1 MAKQPT
7 RGIVWDS
14 LNRGTAKLYRLIAG
28 SFVGRVLTGYRRA
41 DAAFAGGKRYTGRHT
56 CAPMSPARLKL
67 LTALESGLLFKGIR
81 ALFGGLFGLP
91 MALYG
96 LFLLTYG
103 LFGVVGYFAL
113 PYLYR
118 PLAPDLEHLVLSAV
132 VALLAIPL
140 TLTKKTLAE
149 TLGTG
154 GIPYLIFV
162 RFLGIPRDR
171 LDIPRRK
178 LSAVLPYLTALL
190 ALGAAFGALVS
201 HVLLVPAILLG
212 IGTLGLIFSFP
223 EAGVILSTVMLP
235 AIWLDR
241 DLLLWLAALIMLT
254 WLSYGVKLLFLH
266 RSLRFGLLDT
276 VILIFGGL
284 ILLSGCTGALVTA
297 ETVMTGILL
306 FVCLTDYFL
315 MVNLMTTRD
324 YINRCLLGVGV
335 SVAVVTLLAYLR
347 IVPVDDLGW
356 LEGSRGGNAII
367 AGMENLIERL
377 SGLWVEHSELYLVL
391 VFPWLYAYLGHTK
404 RLLSRVA
411 GLLFVAL
418 DLMLILMTDS
428 VSALFCILFVTVLFI
443 LLWDHKGLSAGVVAL
458 PALVAGGLWALYL
471 FPVSDAVQTV
481 LSRSRYFKAL
491 LSESLWKMVW
501 DHPAGIGIGDAA
513 FRAVYPPYAAPDL
526 GAVTECGNLY
536 FELLLSYGWAG
547 LILFA
552 AVVFLFIQKSLTCL
566 GHTADRRDRAMIL
579 GGVTSVTG
587 ALVFGTVR
595 SFITSPRVFFTL
607 TLVLALC
614 SAYENLIFDESDVLT
629 AKQAGTSTEEDR
641 VFRRL

>member
-178 LSAVLPYLTALL
+178 LPAVLPYLTALL

-212 IGTLGLIFSFP
+212 IGALGLIFSFP

-241 DLLLWLAALIMLT
+241 DLLLWLAVLIMLT

-315 MVNLMTTRD
+315 IVNLMTTRD
-324 YINRCLLGVGV
+324 YINRCLLSVGV

-428 VSALFCILFVTVLFI
+428 VSALFCILLVTVLFI

>member
-14 LNRGTAKLYRLIAG
+14 LNRGTAKLYRLITG
-28 SFVGRVLTGYRRA
+28 SFVGRVMTGYRRA

-96 LFLLTYG
+96 LFLLIYG
-103 LFGVVGYFAL
+103 FFGVVGYFAL

-140 TLTKKTLAE
+140 MLTKKTLAE

-154 GIPYLIFV
+154 GIPYFIFV

-178 LSAVLPYLTALL
+178 LPAVLPYLTALL

-212 IGTLGLIFSFP
+212 IGALGLIFSFP

-315 MVNLMTTRD
+315 IVNLMTTRD
-324 YINRCLLGVGV
+324 YIRRCLLGVGV
-335 SVAVVTLLAYLR
+335 SVAVVTVLAYLR

-391 VFPWLYAYLGHTK
+391 VFPWLYAYLSHTK
-404 RLLSRVA
+404 RLLCRVA

-428 VSALFCILFVTVLFI
+428 VSALFCILLVTVLFI

-458 PALVAGGLWALYL
+458 PALVAGGLWAFYL

-481 LSRSRYFKAL
+481 LSRSRHFKAL

-552 AVVFLFIQKSLTCL
+552 AVVFLFVQKSLTCL

-579 GGVTSVTG
+579 GGVTSVAG

>member
-28 SFVGRVLTGYRRA
+28 SFVGRVMTGYRRA

-96 LFLLTYG
+96 LFLLIYG
-103 LFGVVGYFAL
+103 FFGVVGYFAL

-140 TLTKKTLAE
+140 MLTKKTLAE

-178 LSAVLPYLTALL
+178 LPAVLPYLTALL

-212 IGTLGLIFSFP
+212 IGALGLIFSFP

-266 RSLRFGLLDT
+266 RTMRFGLLDT

-315 MVNLMTTRD
+315 IVNLMTTRD
-324 YINRCLLGVGV
+324 YIRRCLLGVGV

-391 VFPWLYAYLGHTK
+391 VFPWLYAYLSHTK
-404 RLLSRVA
+404 RLLRRVA

-428 VSALFCILFVTVLFI
+428 VSALFCILLVTVLFI

-458 PALVAGGLWALYL
+458 PALVAGGLWAFYL

-481 LSRSRYFKAL
+481 LSRSRHFKAL

-579 GGVTSVTG
+579 GGVTGVAG

>member
-28 SFVGRVLTGYRRA
+28 SFVGRVMTGYRRA

-67 LTALESGLLFKGIR
+67 LTVLESGLLFKGIR

-96 LFLLTYG
+96 LFLLIYG
-103 LFGVVGYFAL
+103 FFGVVGYFAL

-140 TLTKKTLAE
+140 MLTKKTLAE

-178 LSAVLPYLTALL
+178 LPAVLPYLTALL

-212 IGTLGLIFSFP
+212 IGALGLIFSFP

-241 DLLLWLAALIMLT
+241 DLLLWLAALIVLT

-315 MVNLMTTRD
+315 IVNLMTTRD

-367 AGMENLIERL
+367 TGMENLIERL

-391 VFPWLYAYLGHTK
+391 VFPWLYAYLSHTK
-404 RLLSRVA
+404 RLLRRVA
-411 GLLFVAL
+411 GLLLVAL

-428 VSALFCILFVTVLFI
+428 VSALFCILLVTVLFI

-458 PALVAGGLWALYL
+458 PALVAGGLWAFYL

-481 LSRSRYFKAL
+481 LSRSRHFKAL

-501 DHPAGIGIGDAA
+501 DHPAGIGMGDAA

-579 GGVTSVTG
+579 GGVTSVAG

>member
-28 SFVGRVLTGYRRA
+28 SFVGRVMTGYRRA

-67 LTALESGLLFKGIR
+67 LTVLESGLLFKGIR

-96 LFLLTYG
+96 LFLLIYG
-103 LFGVVGYFAL
+103 FFGVVGYFAL

-140 TLTKKTLAE
+140 MLTKKTLAE

-178 LSAVLPYLTALL
+178 LPAVLPYLTALL

-212 IGTLGLIFSFP
+212 IGALGLIFSFP

-266 RSLRFGLLDT
+266 RTMRFGLLDT

-315 MVNLMTTRD
+315 IVNLMTTRD

-391 VFPWLYAYLGHTK
+391 VFPWLYAYLSHTK
-404 RLLSRVA
+404 RLLRRVA
-411 GLLFVAL
+411 GLLLVAL

-428 VSALFCILFVTVLFI
+428 VSALFCILLVTVLFI

-458 PALVAGGLWALYL
+458 PALVAGGLWAFYL

-481 LSRSRYFKAL
+481 LSRSRHFKAL

-501 DHPAGIGIGDAA
+501 DHPAGIGMGDAA

-579 GGVTSVTG
+579 GGVTSVAG

>member
-14 LNRGTAKLYRLIAG
+14 LNRGTAKLYRLITG
-28 SFVGRVLTGYRRA
+28 SFVGRVMTGYRRA

-96 LFLLTYG
+96 LFLLIYG
-103 LFGVVGYFAL
+103 FFGVVGYFAL

-140 TLTKKTLAE
+140 MLTKKTLAE

-178 LSAVLPYLTALL
+178 LPAVLPYLTALL

-212 IGTLGLIFSFP
+212 IGALGLIFSFP

-315 MVNLMTTRD
+315 IVNLMTTRD
-324 YINRCLLGVGV
+324 YIRRCLLGVGV

-391 VFPWLYAYLGHTK
+391 VFPWLYAYLSHTK
-404 RLLSRVA
+404 RLLRRVA

-428 VSALFCILFVTVLFI
+428 VSALFCILLVTVLFI

-458 PALVAGGLWALYL
+458 PALVAGGLWAFYL

-481 LSRSRYFKAL
+481 LSRSRHFKAL

-579 GGVTSVTG
+579 GGVTSVAG

>member
-1 MAKQPT
+1 MAKHHT

-14 LNRGTAKLYRLIAG
+14 LNRGTAKLYRLITG
-28 SFVGRVLTGYRRA
+28 SFVGRVMTGYRRA
-41 DAAFAGGKRYTGRHT
+41 DAAFAGSKRYTGRHT

-96 LFLLTYG
+96 LFLLIYG
-103 LFGVVGYFAL
+103 FFGVVGYFVL

-132 VALLAIPL
+132 VTLLAIPL
-140 TLTKKTLAE
+140 MLTKKTLAE

-178 LSAVLPYLTALL
+178 LPAVLPYLAALL

-212 IGTLGLIFSFP
+212 IGALGLIFSFP

-315 MVNLMTTRD
+315 IVNLMTTRD
-324 YINRCLLGVGV
+324 YIRRCLLGVGV

-367 AGMENLIERL
+367 AGVENLIEKL

-391 VFPWLYAYLGHTK
+391 VFPWLYAYLSHTK
-404 RLLSRVA
+404 RLLRRVA
-411 GLLFVAL
+411 GLLLVGL

-428 VSALFCILFVTVLFI
+428 VSALFCILLVTVLFI
-443 LLWDHKGLSAGVVAL
+443 LLWDHKGLSAGIVAL
-458 PALVAGGLWALYL
+458 PAAVAGGLWIFHL
-471 FPVSDAVQTV
+471 FPVSDGVQTI
-481 LSRSRYFKAL
+481 LARSRHFKAL
-491 LSESLWKMVW
+491 LSESLWQMVG

-536 FELLLSYGWAG
+536 FELLLAYGWAG

-552 AVVFLFIQKSLTCL
+552 GTVFLFFQKSLTCL

-579 GGVTSVTG
+579 GGVTSVVG
-587 ALVFGTVR
+587 ALIFGTVR

-607 TLVLALC
+607 MLVLALC
-614 SAYENLIFDESDVLT
+614 SAYENILFDESDVLT
-629 AKQAGTSTEEDR
+629 ARQAGTSTEEDR